1 VERDARKYLSPIL
14 SLSPIHR
21 ASFGRDWYETLS
33 NWSQA
38 IPTVELSRKTVVTAK
53 EQNLWAIESFADQRV
68 EK

>member
-1 VERDARKYLSPIL
+1 VERDTRKYLSPNL

-21 ASFGRDWYETLS
+21 ASLGRDWYETLS

-38 IPTVELSRKTVVTAK
+38 IPTIEPVVTAK
-53 EQNLWAIESFADQRV
+53 EQDLRAIEGFAHQRV